1 MSTATYPTARNERE
15 TAINRFD
22 DSEEWDFFT
31 SSPIVARRLRKLGWS
46 PDPDWIGEGQRFCLP
61 LAAITIRS
69 RRGVDGKRAG
79 PGAFQRLEPRQ
90 EPQSEVE

>member
-1 MSTATYPTARNERE
+1 MSEATYPTQRNERE

-31 SSPIVARRLRKLGWS
+31 SSPIVARRLRKLGWT
-46 PDPDWIGEGQRFCLP
+46 PDPDWTGEGQRFRLP

-69 RRGVDGKRAG
+69 RRGVEGKKAG
-79 PGAFQRLEPRQ
+79 PRGFQNRESHQDVR
-90 EPQSEVE
+90 SVTN